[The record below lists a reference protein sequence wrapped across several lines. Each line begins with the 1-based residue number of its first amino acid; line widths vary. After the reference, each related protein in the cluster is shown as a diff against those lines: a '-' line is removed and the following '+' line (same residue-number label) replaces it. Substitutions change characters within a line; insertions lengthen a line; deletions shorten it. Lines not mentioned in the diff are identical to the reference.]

1 MLKPLT
7 LTVAAL
13 LCGSASAS
21 LQTQPLDDLMTEFLR
36 TNQVPG
42 AALAVTHKGNL
53 VYSRGFGFADHAKT
67 KKVTPTSLFRIA
79 SISKPI
85 TSVAIFTLVDQG
97 EIKLEDKLLDV
108 LFPKQKHEYADVR
121 MKEITL
127 RHLLQHRAGWD
138 RQRSFDPM
146 FVLAKIAAEQQVAM
160 PPSKLDIRN
169 FMFKRSLDFDPGTE
183 TAYSNFG
190 YMLLGLV
197 IEKVSGQTYED
208 YVQYAVLTPIG
219 ISSMTLGRSTPP
231 NRAVNEVEYF
241 DDTRKSVAVVGENI
255 GSSVPTPYGG
265 FYLEAMDAHGGWI
278 ASAED
283 LARFA
288 CAVDLTGE
296 YFLSTASTAAM
307 VARPP
312 DSQVQA
318 KSPVYYGCGWS
329 VRVVNDEGAKN
340 IWHTGALPGTSTL
353 LVSRHD
359 DYTWA
364 VLCNTRRNAKG
375 QELSGRIDPLDH
387 QAVNKVKK
395 WPSPLVDGLKDRK

>member
-1 MLKPLT
+1 
-7 LTVAAL
+7 
-13 LCGSASAS
+13 
-21 LQTQPLDDLMTEFLR
+21 MTEFLR

-42 AALAVTHKGNL
+42 AALAVTHKGKL
-53 VYSRGFGFADHAKT
+53 VYTRGFGFADHAKT

-97 EIKLEDKLLDV
+97 KIKLEDKLLDV
-108 LFPKQKHEYADVR
+108 LFPKQKHEYLDVR
-121 MKEITL
+121 MKEITI

-146 FVLAKIAAEQQVAM
+146 FALAKIAAEQQVAM

-169 FMFKRSLDFDPGTE
+169 FMFKRSLDFDPGSE

-190 YMLLGLV
+190 YMLLGVV
-197 IEKVSGQTYED
+197 IETVSGKTYEE
-208 YVQYAVLTPIG
+208 YVQYAVLAPLG

-231 NRAVNEVEYF
+231 NRPLNEVEYF
-241 DDTRKSVAVVGENI
+241 DAARKSVAVVGENI
-255 GSSVPTPYGG
+255 GSSVPTPDGG
-265 FYLEAMDAHGGWI
+265 FYIEAMDAHGGWI

-288 CAVDLTGE
+288 SAVDLKGKKI
-296 YFLSTASTAAM
+296 LSTASTAAM
-307 VARPP
+307 VRRPQGP
-312 DSQVQA
+312 KAQSM
-318 KSPVYYGCGWS
+318 SPVYYGCGWS
-329 VRVVNDEGAKN
+329 VRVVNGEGAKN

-364 VLCNTRRNAKG
+364 VLFNTRRNAKG
-375 QELSGRIDPLDH
+375 QELSGRIDPLVH

-395 WPSPLVDGLKDRK
+395 WPRALPDESTELK